1 VSIGVLLGQAYPDRI
16 AQRREGSSG
25 RFLLRNGSGAF
36 LDAQGLSRERYL
48 VVPELDGKVP
58 ESRILVAAPITIEEI
73 RLWFAGEIAVEDLVA
88 WDSESR
94 QVVAKRR
101 ERLGAIVLSEAVLP
115 GPDLRK
121 VTQALMDGVRR
132 EGLHVLPWNDGATRI
147 RQRITFI
154 RSLDPSWPDVSDRAL
169 AESLEEWLGARMVG
183 LSRLDDLAGADLAAA
198 LLDRLS
204 WEQRAALDRL
214 APTHVTVPSGSRIQV
229 DYRDPEH
236 PVLAV
241 RLQEM
246 FGLRETPKVGGG
258 TVPLTLHL
266 LSPAGR
272 PVQVTRDLAG
282 FWQTTYFEVRK
293 DLRGRYPR
301 HDWPENPV
309 EASPTRRAR
318 GKK

>member
-1 VSIGVLLGQAYPDRI
+1 
-16 AQRREGSSG
+16 
-25 RFLLRNGSGAF
+25 
-36 LDAQGLSRERYL
+36 
-48 VVPELDGKVP
+48 
-58 ESRILVAAPITIEEI
+58 
-73 RLWFAGEIAVEDLVA
+73 
-88 WDSESR
+88 
-94 QVVAKRR
+94 
-101 ERLGAIVLSEAVLP
+101 
-115 GPDLRK
+115 
-121 VTQALMDGVRR
+121 
-132 EGLHVLPWNDGATRI
+132 
-147 RQRITFI
+147 
-154 RSLDPSWPDVSDRAL
+154 
-169 AESLEEWLGARMVG
+169 MVG